1 MSEFSFKNDFEIAF
15 VNEKSMIIQN
25 KPFQIE
31 VSAIE
36 VKEREQ
42 TKMVETMYNTIELMK
57 CFCFISISSSCF
69 SKCASCFINIF
80 LHIHEV
86 NKNKRNYS

>member
-1 MSEFSFKNDFEIAF
+1 
-15 VNEKSMIIQN
+15 MIIQN
-25 KPFQIE
+25 RPFQIE
-31 VSAIE
+31 VSEME

-57 CFCFISISSSCF
+57 CFCFISISSSCL
-69 SKCASCFINIF
+69 SRCASCFTNIF
-80 LHIHEV
+80 LLIHEV